1 MSDIVGMRYN
11 GEKTFL
17 HIRGRNVYM
26 QIISPKYDFS
36 RKELLNNEI
45 IRKYF
50 ICDVNLKKDEEY
62 HTVYRLRDE
71 RGNDFSDV
79 FELHIIELQKK
90 LKGNDKLD
98 DWIRLLNAE
107 SEDDLDMIQTK
118 NAGIL
123 EAIKEVRVMSLSKR
137 MRLRY
142 EARLKEMRD
151 QKARENLVRQEGREQ
166 KIIEVVRLKLAKG
179 QSVEQIAEA
188 LEETPEYIRKIM
200 EEI

>member
-1 MSDIVGMRYN
+1 MSDIAGMRYN
-11 GEKTFL
+11 MGEDYARRKRCI
-17 HIRGRNVYM
+17 HIS
-26 QIISPKYDFS
+26 ILDF
-36 RKELLNNEI
+36 
-45 IRKYF
+45 
-50 ICDVNLKKDEEY
+50 NLKKDEEY

-107 SEDDLDMIQTK
+107 SEDGLDMIQTK
-118 NAGIL
+118 NVGIL

-151 QKARENLVRQEGREQ
+151 QKAREDLVRQEGWRE
-166 KIIEVVRLKLAKG
+166 G
-179 QSVEQIAEA
+179 QQEGRREGQQEGRQ
-188 LEETPEYIRKIM
+188 EGRE
-200 EEI
+200 

>member
-1 MSDIVGMRYN
+1 M
-11 GEKTFL
+11 
-17 HIRGRNVYM
+17 
-26 QIISPKYDFS
+26 
-36 RKELLNNEI
+36 
-45 IRKYF
+45 
-50 ICDVNLKKDEEY
+50 KKDEEY

-71 RGNDFSDV
+71 RGNDFSNV

-107 SEDDLDMIQTK
+107 SEYDLDMIQTK

-151 QKARENLVRQEGREQ
+151 QKARENLVRQEGRREGREQ